1 MGHGVPV
8 KWPRATLA
16 LPRGGASLAYR
27 DSLGSTSEQLSNHA
41 LVLLHGLGITAD
53 LNWGAAYAELCR
65 RFRVVAPV

>member
-27 DSLGSTSEQLSNHA
+27 DSLGYLADEPLM
-41 LVLLHGLGITAD
+41 LLHGLGITAD